1 MKLRVQTIQGLTPNF
16 TVTVNDKIDLAFKGG
31 AELRVT
37 GSQSALPLPYGTTNA
52 FNARQVTHS
61 PRRGYENGEIR
72 YNLTTQKL
80 EVFNNGV
87 WAG

>member
-1 MKLRVQTIQGLTPNF
+1 MKVRVQNIQGRSPNF
-16 TVTVNDKIDLAFKGG
+16 TVTVDEDSDMAFKGG

-37 GSQSALPLPYGTTNA
+37 NQSALPLPYGTTNA
-52 FNARQVTHS
+52 FAARQITHS
-61 PRRGYENGEIR
+61 PRRGYQTGEVR
-72 YNLTTQKL
+72 YNLTTQRL

>member
-1 MKLRVQTIQGLTPNF
+1 MKVRVQNIQGLTPNF
-16 TVTVNDKIDLAFKGG
+16 TVLVDEDSDMAFKGG

-37 GSQSALPLPYGTTNA
+37 NQSALPLPYGTTNA
-52 FNARQVTHS
+52 FAARQITHS
-61 PRRGYENGEIR
+61 PRRGYQTGEVR
-72 YNLTTQKL
+72 YNLTTQRL

>member
-1 MKLRVQTIQGLTPNF
+1 MKVRVQNIQGLSPNF
-16 TVTVNDKIDLAFKGG
+16 RVTVNDRSSLAFKGG

-37 GSQSALPLPYGTTNA
+37 NQSALPIPYGTTNA
-52 FNARQVTHS
+52 FNARQITHA
-61 PRRGYENGEIR
+61 PIRGFEQGEIR

-87 WAG
+87 WSG

>member
-1 MKLRVQTIQGLTPNF
+1 MKVRVQTIQGLTPNF
-16 TVTVNDKIDLAFKGG
+16 TVTVDEDSDLAFKGG

-37 GSQSALPLPYGTTNA
+37 NQSALPLPYGTTDQ
-52 FNARQVTHS
+52 FNNQQIVQA
-61 PRRGYENGEIR
+61 PNRGYETGQLRWN
-72 YNLTTQKL
+72 TATQKL

>member
-16 TVTVNDKIDLAFKGG
+16 TVTVNDKSDLAFKGG

-37 GSQSALPLPYGTTNA
+37 GSQSALPLPHGTSQQFADAAINK
-52 FNARQVTHS
+52 S
-61 PRRGYENGEIR
+61 PNRGYVNGQIR
-72 YNLTTQKL
+72 FNTGSNKL
-80 EVFNNGV
+80 EVFNNGI

>member
-1 MKLRVQTIQGLTPNF
+1 M
-16 TVTVNDKIDLAFKGG
+16 FK
-31 AELRVT
+31 
-37 GSQSALPLPYGTTNA
+37 GSQSALPIPYGTTQQFADAQINNA
-52 FNARQVTHS
+52 

-72 YNLTTQKL
+72 YNTTTQKL

>member
-1 MKLRVQTIQGLTPNF
+1 MKVRVQTIQGLTPNF
-16 TVTVNDKIDLAFKGG
+16 TVTVDEDSDMAFKGG

-37 GSQSALPLPYGTTNA
+37 NQSALPLPYGTTNA
-52 FNARQVTHS
+52 FAARQITHS
-61 PRRGYENGEIR
+61 PRRGYQTGEVR
-72 YNLTTQKL
+72 YNLTTQRL